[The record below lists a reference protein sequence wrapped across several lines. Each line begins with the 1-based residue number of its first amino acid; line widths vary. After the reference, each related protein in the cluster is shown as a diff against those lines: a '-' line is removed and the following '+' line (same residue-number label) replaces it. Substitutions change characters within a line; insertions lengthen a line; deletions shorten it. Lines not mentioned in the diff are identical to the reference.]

1 MLKLALR
8 YGVLARKTPKAG
20 AIAVFCIAL
29 CTAFGITTTVPVSAT
44 TVATRSTKS
53 TSLCTTYAS
62 VLKKQDAIATG
73 TSSLSKAY
81 IAANKSGSWP
91 AIQKANVAEFKE
103 FANLDKSLGSA
114 LSGAPNSVKSA
125 QSMIIKFADAQTAAA
140 VGSTSSKQFN
150 NKLKRAGNAA
160 KLTPANNTV
169 TAFVTRE
176 CPGEV
181 PTTTP

>member
-1 MLKLALR
+1 
-8 YGVLARKTPKAG
+8 
-20 AIAVFCIAL
+20 
-29 CTAFGITTTVPVSAT
+29 VSAT